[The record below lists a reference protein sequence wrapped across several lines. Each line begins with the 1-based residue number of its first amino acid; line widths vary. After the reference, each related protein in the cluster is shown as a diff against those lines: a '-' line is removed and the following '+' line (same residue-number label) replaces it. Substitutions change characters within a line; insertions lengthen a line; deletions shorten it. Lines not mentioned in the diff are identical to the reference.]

1 MKLTRFAKFVWFV
14 LAYNFAAVA
23 WGVYVRASNS
33 GDGCGSHWPLCDG
46 ASVPLAGPVAK
57 LVEASH
63 RISTSLIG
71 VFALVMLVWAF
82 RSYPRAHLARRG
94 SVVVMGMTIIEGLFG
109 ALLVKLH
116 YVTTNPSAGRALVM
130 GFHVISTFLLLGA
143 IAVTAFAGS
152 GLNKIKLRDQG
163 AVGTPLLLGAFGMI
177 MLGLSGAVSALGHTL
192 RPVDN
197 VLSAALNGNTFWM
210 VRLQPLHPLTAVAVG
225 LYLALIAGLISH
237 LRPDPRVRVAGQWMT
252 GLYGLQ
258 LLIGL
263 FNIWTKAPISV
274 QMLHLTIADL
284 NWVSLIAV
292 GVFAL
297 QADLEK
303 VELRPAPVTTEEVH
317 VLRGKELIKAYIALT
332 KPRVISLLLFTALA
346 ATIAAEGAWPGMR
359 IFLAVA
365 IGGYMVAGAANVINM
380 VIDRDIDLTMK
391 RTAGRPTVTQSISS
405 PKALAFSFALAVG
418 SFAII
423 WSQTNLLASVMA
435 LCGLVFYVIVYTML
449 LKRRTWH
456 NIVIGGAAGAFPP
469 LVGWAA
475 VTNDL
480 PPLALYLFAIIF
492 VWTPVH
498 FWALALMLKDEYA
511 AAGVPMLPVVKGDR
525 VTAIQIFA
533 YTLLTIVVTMLPFAL
548 PRVGWIYAGAALIL
562 NIILLQRCVRLYQ
575 KTDRPRAS
583 SLFHYS
589 MLYLALLFTG
599 FAVDRTVVVNTPT
612 PTAKIGPVSVRLH
625 PAARTTSLMASSSV
639 SVARVATNRLVRER
653 AATEANSLMISELR

>member
-46 ASVPLAGPVAK
+46 ASVPLAGYAAK

-71 VFALVMLVWAF
+71 VFALIMLVWAF
-82 RSYPRAHLARRG
+82 RSYPKHHLARRG
-94 SVVVMGMTIIEGLFG
+94 SVFVMAMTIIEGLFG

-143 IAVTAFAGS
+143 IAVTALAGS

-163 AVGTPLLLGAFGMI
+163 AVGTPLLLGALGMI

-197 VLSAALNGNTFWM
+197 VLSAALKSDTFWM
-210 VRLQPLHPLTAVAVG
+210 VRLQPLHPLIAVAVG
-225 LYLALIAGLISH
+225 LYLALIAGLIAH

-252 GLYGLQ
+252 GLYALQ
-258 LLIGL
+258 LIIGL
-263 FNIWTKAPISV
+263 YNIWAKAPIAV
-274 QMLHLTIADL
+274 QMLHLTIADM
-284 NWVSLIAV
+284 NWVALVAV

-303 VELRPAPVTTEEVH
+303 VELRPAPEMAGEVPR
-317 VLRGKELIKAYIALT
+317 LQGRALIGAYVALT

-346 ATIAAEGAWPGMR
+346 ATIAAEGSWPGLR
-359 IFLAVA
+359 IFLSVA

-391 RTAGRPTVTQSISS
+391 RTATRPTVTQSISS
-405 PKALAFSFALAVG
+405 PRALAFSFTLAFG
-418 SFAII
+418 SFAIL
-423 WSQTNLLASVMA
+423 WSQTNLLAAVMA

-525 VTAIQIFA
+525 ITVQQISA
-533 YTLLTIVVTMLPFAL
+533 YTALTIVVTMLPFAL
-548 PRVGWIYAGAALIL
+548 PRVGWIYACAAAVL
-562 NIILLQRCVRLYQ
+562 NVILLQRCVRLYQ

-599 FAVDRTVVVNTPT
+599 FAVDRTVVANITTPS
-612 PTAKIGPVSVRLH
+612 AKIGPVSVRLH
-625 PAARTTSLMASSSV
+625 PAPLTEDLRGHSFVPA
-639 SVARVATNRLVRER
+639 ARVAANRLTREE
-653 AATEANSLMISELR
+653 AAPGANSLMISELR